1 MTVLYTTGFAIKYAT
16 AVAHKLSPFS
26 GLELKDVLNYLALFF
41 GYLAIYSLN
50 NIYLFKAFQDLK
62 NLSSSEAA
70 LKSITQKMHDY
81 QVSA

>member
-16 AVAHKLSPFS
+16 AVAHKLSPLS

-50 NIYLFKAFQDLK
+50 KYLFISGFLGSEESLFFRSCIEEHNSK
-62 NLSSSEAA
+62 NA
-70 LKSITQKMHDY
+70 
-81 QVSA
+81 

>member
-50 NIYLFKAFQDLK
+50 K
-62 NLSSSEAA
+62 NLRIS
-70 LKSITQKMHDY
+70 LLQKLH
-81 QVSA
+81 

>member
-50 NIYLFKAFQDLK
+50 NIYLFKAF
-62 NLSSSEAA
+62 
-70 LKSITQKMHDY
+70 
-81 QVSA
+81 

>member
-26 GLELKDVLNYLALFF
+26 GLELKDVLNYLALLF

-50 NIYLFKAFQDLK
+50 KYLF
-62 NLSSSEAA
+62 
-70 LKSITQKMHDY
+70 I
-81 QVSA
+81 